1 MFCSITEPIV
11 AKWLLNILEI
21 IEGSLIKFLLSSNNL
36 NDEDFKGLM
45 LTSDLIPFQMSEDF
59 LFFFKI
65 RSEISFCTETFLFGN
80 FIS

>member
-1 MFCSITEPIV
+1 MFCSITEQIV

-21 IEGSLIKFLLSSNNL
+21 FEGSLIKFLLSSNNL

-59 LFFFKI
+59 SLFFSK
-65 RSEISFCTETFLFGN
+65 
-80 FIS
+80 